1 MTKANMILEIILI
14 VISVVLS
21 GFFSSSEAAYLS
33 IQKTKLFHMVNS
45 KIKGAERVSKLL
57 EDKDKLLSTIVIGN
71 NIVNIAFAALLS
83 GVFFKLTKNEIETA
97 LLTTIVGTIILM
109 IFGEAIPKTLAVRM
123 SEKLSILYSRPLRF
137 LELLFAPIVFIL
149 KLMIKG
155 IERNSKIGEI
165 SDSNSITEEE
175 LLTLIDIGEEEGSL
189 EPLEA
194 EMLENVFR
202 FGDSQAQ
209 EIMTPRV
216 EVISLSLESTIKNY
230 KDVYLKHS
238 HSRFPVY
245 KGSEDNV
252 VGIISSKD
260 VLMNI
265 STQTVNDDSKLK
277 ELIRAPYFIPE
288 TKRNFEIFN
297 EMRVS
302 GDKIAMI
309 IDEYGGLSGVITLRK
324 LLEEVVGDFG
334 EEGTQP
340 EEELIE
346 IDTNI
351 FKVDGGISI
360 QDLNEELEDSDIKIP
375 DGDYETAAGFVM
387 QLLGRIPKKGD
398 HIEYSK
404 HIFEV
409 TQMKGLRIEML
420 EVTKKQNSLPIHNE
434 EKKLK

>member
-1 MTKANMILEIILI
+1 MTLEIILI
-14 VISVVLS
+14 VISIVLS

-33 IQKTKLFHMVNS
+33 IQKTKLFHMINS
-45 KIKGAERVSKLL
+45 KINGADRVSKLL

-83 GVFFKLTKNEIETA
+83 GVFFNITNNEIKTA

-109 IFGEAIPKTLAVRM
+109 IFGEAIPKALAVRM
-123 SEKLSILYSRPLRF
+123 SEKLSIFYSRPLRF

-155 IERNSKIGEI
+155 IEKNSKIAEI

-189 EPLEA
+189 EPQEA
-194 EMLENVFR
+194 EMIENVFR

-216 EVISLSLESTIKNY
+216 EVISLSIESTIRKY
-230 KDVYLKHS
+230 MDVYLKHS

-265 STQTVNDDSKLK
+265 ATQTVNDASKLK
-277 ELIRAPYFIPE
+277 ELIREPYFIPE

-302 GDKIAMI
+302 GDKIAII

-351 FKVDGGISI
+351 FNVDGGISI
-360 QDLNEELEDSDIKIP
+360 QDLNEELEDSDINIP

-398 HIEYSK
+398 QIEYSK

-409 TQMKGLRIEML
+409 KQMKGLKIEML
-420 EVTKKQNSLPIHNE
+420 EVTKKQNSLPIDKNE
-434 EKKLK
+434 KNLR

>member
-1 MTKANMILEIILI
+1 MTIEIILI
-14 VISVVLS
+14 VISIVLS

-33 IQKTKLFHMVNS
+33 IQKTKLFHMINS
-45 KIKGAERVSKLL
+45 KIKGADRVSKLL
-57 EDKDKLLSTIVIGN
+57 ADKDKLLSTIVIGN
-71 NIVNIAFAALLS
+71 NIVNIVFATLLS
-83 GVFFKLTKNEIETA
+83 GVIYQFTDENKILTA
-97 LLTTIVGTIILM
+97 FLTTIVGTIILM
-109 IFGEAIPKTLAVRM
+109 IFGEVLPKALAIRM
-123 SEKLSILYSRPLRF
+123 SERISILYSKPLKF
-137 LELLFAPIVFIL
+137 LELLFAPGVFIL

-155 IERNSKIGEI
+155 IENNSKIAEI

-189 EPLEA
+189 EPQEA
-194 EMLENVFR
+194 EMIENVFR

-216 EVISLSLESTIKNY
+216 EVISLSIESTIKNY
-230 KDVYLKHS
+230 KDVYSKHS

-245 KGSEDNV
+245 KGSEDSV

-265 STQTVNDDSKLK
+265 SKKTVNDDSKLK
-277 ELIRAPYFIPE
+277 ELIREPYFIPE

-297 EMRVS
+297 EMRIS
-302 GDKIAMI
+302 GDKIAII

-346 IDTNI
+346 IDTNT
-351 FKVDGGISI
+351 FKIDGGISI
-360 QDLNEELEDSDIKIP
+360 QDLNEELEDANIQIP

-387 QLLGRIPKKGD
+387 QLLGRIPKNGD

-409 TQMKGLRIEML
+409 KQMKGLKLEIL
-420 EVTKKQNSLPIHNE
+420 EVTKKQNSLSIHNN
-434 EKKLK
+434 EKNLR

>member
-1 MTKANMILEIILI
+1 MTLEVILI
-14 VISVVLS
+14 VILIVLS

-33 IQKTKLFHMVNS
+33 IQKTRLFHMINS
-45 KIKGAERVSKLL
+45 KINGAERVSKLL

-83 GVFFKLTKNEIETA
+83 GVFFNITKNEIQTA
-97 LLTTIVGTIILM
+97 FLTTIVGTIILM
-109 IFGEAIPKTLAVRM
+109 IFGEVLPKTIAVRM
-123 SEKLSILYSRPLRF
+123 SERISILYSRPLKF
-137 LELLFAPIVFIL
+137 LQIVFAPVVFIL

-155 IERNSKIGEI
+155 IENNSKIVKN

-189 EPLEA
+189 EPQEA
-194 EMLENVFR
+194 EMIENVFR

-216 EVISLSLESTIKNY
+216 EVISLSIESSIRNY
-230 KDVYLKHS
+230 KDVYSKHS

-245 KGSEDNV
+245 KKSEDNV

-260 VLMNI
+260 VLMNL
-265 STQTVNDDSKLK
+265 STKIVNDDSKLK
-277 ELIRAPYFIPE
+277 ELIREPYFVPE

-302 GDKIAMI
+302 GDKIAII

-346 IDTNI
+346 IDTNT

-360 QDLNEELEDSDIKIP
+360 QDLNEELEDSDIEIP

-387 QLLGRIPKKGD
+387 QLLGRIPKNGD

-409 TQMKGLRIEML
+409 KQMKGLKLEML
-420 EVTKKQNSLPIHNE
+420 EVTKKQNSLPVHEN